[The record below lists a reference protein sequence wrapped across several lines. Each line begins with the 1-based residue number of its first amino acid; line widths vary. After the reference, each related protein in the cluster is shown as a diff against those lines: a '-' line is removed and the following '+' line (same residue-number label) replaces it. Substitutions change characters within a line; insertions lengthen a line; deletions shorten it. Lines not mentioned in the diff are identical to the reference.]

1 MVSRNDGLL
10 RHTQG
15 TVPPSSPVGLG
26 QAHNG
31 PGDGA
36 VHLPASQVP
45 HVVVGAQGS
54 AVLLLLGRVGEGVLV
69 VAISELEGI
78 GCVPGIV
85 PDTFRTGDCGSVNKA
100 LSLTFSLEWA

>member
-1 MVSRNDGLL
+1 MTPGDDGLL
-10 RHTQG
+10 CQAQV
-15 TVPPSSPVGLG
+15 TVPPSPPVRLG
-26 QAHNG
+26 QALNG

-36 VHLPASQVP
+36 VHVPVGQVP
-45 HVVVGAQGS
+45 HVGAQSS
-54 AVLLLLGRVGEGVLV
+54 AVLLLLGRVGKGVLV
-69 VAISELEGI
+69 VAVTELEGI

>member
-36 VHLPASQVP
+36 VHLPAGQVP
-45 HVVVGAQGS
+45 HVGAQCS
-54 AVLLLLGRVGEGVLV
+54 AVLLLLGRVDEG
-69 VAISELEGI
+69 A
-78 GCVPGIV
+78 
-85 PDTFRTGDCGSVNKA
+85 
-100 LSLTFSLEWA
+100 

>member
-54 AVLLLLGRVGEGVLV
+54 NVLLLLGRVDEGVL
-69 VAISELEGI
+69 AISELEGV

-85 PDTFRTGDCGSVNKA
+85 PDTFRTGDRGFINKA
-100 LSLTFSLEWA
+100 LGLTPSL

>member
-36 VHLPASQVP
+36 VHLPAGQVP
-45 HVVVGAQGS
+45 HVGAQCS
-54 AVLLLLGRVGEGVLV
+54 AVLLLLRRVDEGVLV
-69 VAISELEGI
+69 VAISELEGV
-78 GCVPGIV
+78 GCVTGIV
-85 PDTFRTGDCGSVNKA
+85 PDTFRTGDRGFINKA
-100 LSLTFSLEWA
+100 LGLTPSL